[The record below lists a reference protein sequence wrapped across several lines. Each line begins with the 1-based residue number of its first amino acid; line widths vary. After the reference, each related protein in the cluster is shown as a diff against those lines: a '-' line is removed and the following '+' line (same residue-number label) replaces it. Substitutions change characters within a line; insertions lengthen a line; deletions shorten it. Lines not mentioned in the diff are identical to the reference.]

1 MGIKNVLVEKEVSKM
16 LDYVSSVKMKK
27 RKGISEGYVDY
38 DIVIAGNVDEFI
50 EEVRDVF
57 DNSNFRIEDVTL
69 SQNLV
74 IIKIK

>member
-27 RKGISEGYVDY
+27 RKGISEGYIDY
-38 DIVIAGNVDEFI
+38 DIVITGNVDEFI
-50 EEVRDVF
+50 EEFRDVF
-57 DNSNFRIEDVTL
+57 DNSNFRIDDVTL